1 MLSEPKNESK
11 WPIWSER
18 TTFWPRLNW
27 RLRKW
32 NVCRVM
38 ITCSRRLAKT
48 GCYIFQVMGSNEV
61 AEHQQPKFYPLV
73 NVYKKLWKITMLS
86 MGKSTISMAIFKFAN
101 CECLPGR
108 VSCPWK
114 VLKSH
119 GIPLSFDVQPW
130 QSWSQSPKPGHR
142 GKDRSVSK
150 PKLGTETGLTSGR
163 SAPLAVTNHLQTP

>member
-1 MLSEPKNESK
+1 MVLWCIIVFSNEIQAPAKTPELAPRNPQLAPRNPEYDFHVISITWVFQIIYICADKCSKLHAFRSQKKSK

-18 TTFWPRLNW
+18 NTFWPMLNW

-73 NVYKKLWKITMLS
+73 NVYKKLWKILENHH
-86 MGKSTISMAIFKFAN
+86 AIN
-101 CECLPGR
+101 
-108 VSCPWK
+108 V
-114 VLKSH
+114 
-119 GIPLSFDVQPW
+119 
-130 QSWSQSPKPGHR
+130 
-142 GKDRSVSK
+142 
-150 PKLGTETGLTSGR
+150 
-163 SAPLAVTNHLQTP
+163 

>member
-18 TTFWPRLNW
+18 NTFWPMLNW

-119 GIPLSFDVQPW
+119 GIPLSRLM
-130 QSWSQSPKPGHR
+130 SSL
-142 GKDRSVSK
+142 DRAEVK
-150 PKLGTETGLTSGR
+150 APNLDIEARIAPFPNQNWEQKQDWHLGEVR
-163 SAPLAVTNHLQTP
+163 P